1 MHLRNT
7 YAVLLLVSGIQVM
20 NLLMASSYFRSTYVP
35 SLYEAAE
42 MDGCNHFGYFF
53 RILLPLSMPIVIVM
67 LLLYGVYQ
75 WNDYFRAMIY
85 LDKEQYYPIQ
95 LVLKD
100 LLASNQ
106 VTGSLFE
113 MLSED
118 QDAFSEM
125 LKAAESMK
133 YGIILMATLP
143 MMVVYV
149 FLQKYFIKGITI
161 GSVKE

>member
-1 MHLRNT
+1 
-7 YAVLLLVSGIQVM
+7 
-20 NLLMASSYFRSTYVP
+20 
-35 SLYEAAE
+35 

-149 FLQKYFIKGITI
+149 FLQKYFIKGISI

>member
-1 MHLRNT
+1 
-7 YAVLLLVSGIQVM
+7 
-20 NLLMASSYFRSTYVP
+20 
-35 SLYEAAE
+35 
-42 MDGCNHFGYFF
+42 
-53 RILLPLSMPIVIVM
+53 
-67 LLLYGVYQ
+67 
-75 WNDYFRAMIY
+75 MIY

>member
-1 MHLRNT
+1 
-7 YAVLLLVSGIQVM
+7 
-20 NLLMASSYFRSTYVP
+20 
-35 SLYEAAE
+35 
-42 MDGCNHFGYFF
+42 
-53 RILLPLSMPIVIVM
+53 
-67 LLLYGVYQ
+67 
-75 WNDYFRAMIY
+75 MIY

-106 VTGSLFE
+106 VKGSLFE
-113 MLSED
+113 NLSED

-133 YGIILMATLP
+133 YGIILMSTLP